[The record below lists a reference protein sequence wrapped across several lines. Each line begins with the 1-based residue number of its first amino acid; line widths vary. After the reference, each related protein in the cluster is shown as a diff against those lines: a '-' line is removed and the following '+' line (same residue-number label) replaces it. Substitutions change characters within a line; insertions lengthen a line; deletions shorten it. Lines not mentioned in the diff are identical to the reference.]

1 MIVQEWLQ
9 WSPEMVHDA
18 IAQLSNLVHARN
30 VAEQEAAE
38 AQAAADDFER
48 ALGQLRE
55 CSLEADALVGA
66 PAGGRHRA

>member
-1 MIVQEWLQ
+1 MAR
-9 WSPEMVHDA
+9 HDMM
-18 IAQLSNLVHARN
+18 SDTGFCPCSLVHARN